1 MLLYPLYKCTWSM
14 PLFSC
19 YYAVDMSIPR
29 ASQVPYDMH
38 MVSIRVRYGF
48 RWHSD
53 KPYRTSRRRVR
64 YGLSEC
70 HLNPYRTR
78 MDIIC
83 IFSHEITINL
93 SFTTKKHIIEISQP
107 PHRVWY
113 GVRSELCL
121 TLQRNRGVREVDGFL
136 LNFRRVTCRKKCVD
150 LIIEGCPEAR
160 NIHIY
165 VFC

>member
-1 MLLYPLYKCTWSM
+1 MWYNSQELIPTPVAGKGNVVSQLLSRKFDPCAVCTIT
-14 PLFSC
+14 L
-19 YYAVDMSIPR
+19 
-29 ASQVPYDMH
+29 QYDMH

-107 PHRVWY
+107 P
-113 GVRSELCL
+113 
-121 TLQRNRGVREVDGFL
+121 LQTTECDMASDQN
-136 LNFRRVTCRKKCVD
+136 C
-150 LIIEGCPEAR
+150 A
-160 NIHIY
+160 
-165 VFC
+165 